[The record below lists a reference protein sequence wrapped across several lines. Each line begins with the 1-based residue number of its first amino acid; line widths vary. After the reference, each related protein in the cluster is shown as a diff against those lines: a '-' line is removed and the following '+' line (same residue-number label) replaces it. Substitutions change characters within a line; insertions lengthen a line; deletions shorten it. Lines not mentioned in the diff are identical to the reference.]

1 MLLTTEVRFL
11 KGVGEARA
19 RVLENKGI
27 RTVEDLLY
35 YVPRKY
41 QDRRHPRP
49 IENLVPG
56 ETATVVAPV
65 VNAMLRHLR
74 RGPSL
79 FEVTL
84 ADGFHRLTC
93 KWFNSDY
100 LERVFRPG
108 QLVAVF
114 GHVEWDKYSHGLS
127 INQPE
132 YEILGQ
138 DVPAEG
144 AEGAPAGEAAKEEL
158 GHTLEVGR
166 IVPIYETAAYGRLNS
181 RFFRRRIWQAL
192 EGLPEIPDPLPP
204 VVREK
209 LALPTRRDALRHTHF
224 PEDMEELPALD
235 AVRSPS
241 QFRLIF
247 EELFFLETGLELKRA
262 RARRAQGQSLPVN
275 DAAREKIRRVLPFSL
290 TAAQKRV
297 MQEIEQDMAAERPMN
312 RLLQGDVGS
321 GKTIVA
327 VQAAIIALENGC
339 QVAIMAPTEIL
350 AAQHLHYFH
359 KLLGALGYQVAMLA
373 GSQTAAQK
381 DRLKHLIARGLVNVV
396 VGTHALLEEDV
407 EFAALGLIV
416 VDEQHRFG
424 VVQRL
429 QLMKK
434 GRWPDVLVMTAT
446 PIPRTLSLTLFGDLE
461 VSTIDELPPGRR
473 PILTRHKREESILE
487 VYEFVRSHVK
497 VGRQVYIVYPVVEEM
512 EKQEAADPDTET
524 PPSADAKKPRAARDS
539 TIKSAITMHARLSR
553 DVFPE
558 FRVGLLYGRM
568 KSEEKEQTMADF
580 QAGRIQILVATTV
593 IEVGVDVAN
602 ASVMVIEH
610 AERFG
615 LAQLHQL
622 RGRVGR
628 GAAQSYCILV
638 TYGQLTDE
646 GKQRIGVMRETN
658 DGFRIAETDLRL
670 RGPGEFFGTRQSG
683 LPAFRIAD
691 LLRDAEIIEL
701 ARREAR
707 GFIESPPSRE
717 ALVELVAYVREHWS
731 RRYGLVQVG

>member
-1 MLLTTEVRFL
+1 MILTTEVRFL
-11 KGVGEARA
+11 KGVGGALA
-19 RVLENKGI
+19 KILEDKGI

-41 QDRRHPRP
+41 QDRRHPKA
-49 IENLVPG
+49 IADLVAG

-65 VNAMLRHLR
+65 IGAALRTLR
-74 RGPSL
+74 NGLTL

-84 ADGFHRLTC
+84 ADGFHRLSC
-93 KWFNSDY
+93 KWFNSKY

-114 GHVEWDKYSHGLS
+114 GHVEWDKYARNLA

-132 YEILGQ
+132 YEILSQ
-138 DVPAEG
+138 
-144 AEGAPAGEAAKEEL
+144 EGAPETDAAKEEL

-166 IVPIYETAAYGRLNS
+166 IVPIYETAAYGKLNS
-181 RFFRRRIWQAL
+181 RFFRRRIWEAL
-192 EGLPEIPDPLPP
+192 AGLPEIPDPLPP

-209 LALPTRRDALRHTHF
+209 LSLPSRGDALRHTHF
-224 PEDMEELPALD
+224 PEDSEDLAALD

-275 DAAREKIRRVLPFSL
+275 DAAREKIRRVLPFEL

-297 MQEIEQDMAAERPMN
+297 ITEIEEDMAAERPMN

-327 VQAAIIALENGC
+327 VQAAIVALENAC

-350 AAQHLHYFH
+350 AAQHLHYFQ
-359 KLLGALGYQVAMLA
+359 KLLGGLGYQVAMLA
-373 GSQTAAQK
+373 GSQTATQK
-381 DRLKHLIARGLVNVV
+381 DRLKHLVARGLVNVV

-407 EFAALGLIV
+407 EFSALGLIV

-473 PILTRHKREESILE
+473 PILTRHKREESIAE
-487 VYEFVRSHVK
+487 VYDFVRSHVK
-497 VGRQVYIVYPVVEEM
+497 AGRQAYIVYPVVDES
-512 EKQEAADPDTET
+512 EKQDV
-524 PPSADAKKPRAARDS
+524 
-539 TIKSAITMHARLSR
+539 KSAIASHARLSSE
-553 DVFPE
+553 VFPE
-558 FRVGLLYGRM
+558 YRVGLLHGRM
-568 KSEEKEQTMADF
+568 KSEEKERTMADF

-628 GAAQSYCILV
+628 GGAQSYCILV
-638 TYGQLTDE
+638 SYGQLTDE

-658 DGFRIAETDLRL
+658 DG
-670 RGPGEFFGTRQSG
+670 
-683 LPAFRIAD
+683 FRIAD

-707 GFIESPPSRE
+707 GFIESPPTRE

>member
-1 MLLTTEVRFL
+1 LL
-11 KGVGEARA
+11 
-19 RVLENKGI
+19 
-27 RTVEDLLY
+27 
-35 YVPRKY
+35 
-41 QDRRHPRP
+41 
-49 IENLVPG
+49 
-56 ETATVVAPV
+56 
-65 VNAMLRHLR
+65 
-74 RGPSL
+74 
-79 FEVTL
+79 
-84 ADGFHRLTC
+84 
-93 KWFNSDY
+93 
-100 LERVFRPG
+100 
-108 QLVAVF
+108 
-114 GHVEWDKYSHGLS
+114 
-127 INQPE
+127 
-132 YEILGQ
+132 
-138 DVPAEG
+138 
-144 AEGAPAGEAAKEEL
+144 
-158 GHTLEVGR
+158 
-166 IVPIYETAAYGRLNS
+166 
-181 RFFRRRIWQAL
+181 
-192 EGLPEIPDPLPP
+192 
-204 VVREK
+204 
-209 LALPTRRDALRHTHF
+209 
-224 PEDMEELPALD
+224 
-235 AVRSPS
+235 
-241 QFRLIF
+241 
-247 EELFFLETGLELKRA
+247 
-262 RARRAQGQSLPVN
+262 VN
-275 DAAREKIRRVLPFSL
+275 DAAREKIRRVLPFEL

-297 MQEIEQDMAAERPMN
+297 MAEIEEDMAAERPMN

-327 VQAAIIALENGC
+327 VQAAIVALENGR

-350 AAQHLHYFH
+350 AAQHLTYFH
-359 KLLGALGYQVAMLA
+359 KLLGGLGYQVAMLA
-373 GSQTAAQK
+373 GAQRASQK
-381 DRLKHLIARGLVNVV
+381 DRLKHLIARGLVHVV

-473 PILTRHKREESILE
+473 PILTRHKREESIAE
-487 VYEFVRSHVK
+487 VYDFVRSHVK
-497 VGRQVYIVYPVVEEM
+497 AGRQAYIVYPVVEES
-512 EKQEAADPDTET
+512 EKQDV
-524 PPSADAKKPRAARDS
+524 
-539 TIKSAITMHARLSR
+539 KSAIASHERLSR

-558 FRVGLLYGRM
+558 FRVGLLHGRM
-568 KSEEKEQTMADF
+568 KSEEKERTMTDF

-602 ASVMVIEH
+602 AAVMVIEH

-638 TYGQLTDE
+638 SYGQLTDE

-670 RGPGEFFGTRQSG
+670 RGPGEFFGTKQSG

-707 GFIESPPSRE
+707 GFIENPPSRE
-717 ALVELVAYVREHWS
+717 ALVELVSYVREHWS

>member
-1 MLLTTEVRFL
+1 MTLTSEVRFL

-19 RVLENKGI
+19 KILEDKGI

-41 QDRRHPRP
+41 QDRRHPKA
-49 IENLVPG
+49 IAELTAG
-56 ETATVVAPV
+56 ETATVVAQV
-65 VNAMLRHLR
+65 AGAQLRQLR
-74 RGPSL
+74 RGPTL

-84 ADGFHRLTC
+84 IDGLHRLAC
-93 KWFNSDY
+93 KWFNSNY

-114 GHVEWDKYSHGLS
+114 GRVEYDKYARGLA
-127 INQPE
+127 INQPD
-132 YEILGQ
+132 YEILMQ
-138 DVPAEG
+138 E
-144 AEGAPAGEAAKEEL
+144 GEAPPEDL

-166 IVPIYETAAYGRLNS
+166 IVPIYETAAYGKLNS

-192 EGLPEIPDPLPP
+192 EEVPNIFDPLP
-204 VVREK
+204 VTVRDK
-209 LALPTRRDALRHTHF
+209 LAMPNRGDALRHTHF
-224 PEDMEELPALD
+224 PEDSEDLAALA

-241 QFRLIF
+241 QLRLIF

-275 DAAREKIRRVLPFSL
+275 DAARSKIRQILPFAL
-290 TAAQKRV
+290 TAAQQRV
-297 MQEIEQDMAAERPMN
+297 IAEIEADMAAERPMN

-321 GKTIVA
+321 GKTIVD
-327 VQAAIIALENGC
+327 VQAAIVALENGC

-359 KLLGALGYQVAMLA
+359 NLLGALGYQVAMLA

-381 DRLKHLIARGLVNVV
+381 DRVKHLIAKGLVHVV
-396 VGTHALLEEDV
+396 VGTHALLEQDV
-407 EFAALGLIV
+407 DFASLGLIV

-424 VVQRL
+424 VVQRM

-473 PILTRHKREESILE
+473 PILTRHKRDENAPE
-487 VYEFVRSHVK
+487 VYDFVRGHVK
-497 VGRQVYIVYPVVEEM
+497 AGRQAYIVYPVVEES
-512 EKQEAADPDTET
+512 EKQDV
-524 PPSADAKKPRAARDS
+524 
-539 TIKSAITMHARLSR
+539 KSVISGHRRLSS

-558 FRVGLLYGRM
+558 FRVGILHGRM
-568 KSEEKEQTMADF
+568 KAEEKERTMADF

-593 IEVGVDVAN
+593 IEVGVDVSN

-628 GAAQSYCILV
+628 GAQQSYCILV

-646 GKQRIGVMRETN
+646 GKQRIAVMRETN
-658 DGFRIAETDLRL
+658 DGFRISETDLRL

-683 LPAFRIAD
+683 MPAFRIAD

-701 ARREAR
+701 ARKEAR

-717 ALVELVAYVREHWS
+717 ALVELVTYVKEHWS

>member
-1 MLLTTEVRFL
+1 MILTTEVRFL

-19 RVLENKGI
+19 KILEDKGI

-41 QDRRHPRP
+41 QDRRHPKA
-49 IENLVPG
+49 IADLVAG

-65 VNAMLRHLR
+65 VGAMLRKLR
-74 RGPSL
+74 RGPTL

-84 ADGFHRLTC
+84 ADGFHRLSC

-108 QLVAVF
+108 QLLAVF
-114 GHVEWDKYSHGLS
+114 GHVEWDKYSHSLA

-132 YEILGQ
+132 YEILSQ
-138 DVPAEG
+138 EG
-144 AEGAPAGEAAKEEL
+144 ASETEAAKEEQ

-166 IVPIYETAAYGRLNS
+166 IVPIYETAAYGKLNS
-181 RFFRRRIWQAL
+181 RVFRRRIWQAL
-192 EGLPEIPDPLPP
+192 EGLPDIPDPLPP

-209 LALPTRRDALRHTHF
+209 LTLPSRRDALQHTHF
-224 PEDMEELPALD
+224 PEDTEDLAALD

-275 DAAREKIRRVLPFSL
+275 DAARDKIRRVLPFEL

-297 MQEIEQDMAAERPMN
+297 VAEIEEDMAAERPMN

-327 VQAAIIALENGC
+327 VQAAIVALENGC

-373 GSQTAAQK
+373 GSQTATQK
-381 DRLKHLIARGLVNVV
+381 ERLKHLIARGLVNVV

-407 EFAALGLIV
+407 EFSALGLIV

-473 PILTRHKREESILE
+473 PILTRHKREESIAE
-487 VYEFVRSHVK
+487 VYDFVRSHVK
-497 VGRQVYIVYPVVEEM
+497 AGRQAYIVYPVVEES
-512 EKQEAADPDTET
+512 EKQDV
-524 PPSADAKKPRAARDS
+524 
-539 TIKSAITMHARLSR
+539 KSAIASHHHLSGE
-553 DVFPE
+553 VFPE
-558 FRVGLLYGRM
+558 FRVGLLHGRM
-568 KSEEKEQTMADF
+568 KSEDKEKTMADF

-670 RGPGEFFGTRQSG
+670 RGPGEFFGTKQSG

-707 GFIESPPSRE
+707 GFIESPPSRD
-717 ALVELVAYVREHWS
+717 ALVELVTYVREHWS

>member
-1 MLLTTEVRFL
+1 VRFL

-19 RVLENKGI
+19 KILEDKGI

-41 QDRRHPRP
+41 QDRRHPK
-49 IENLVPG
+49 IIADLVAG

-65 VNAMLRHLR
+65 VGAMLRKLR
-74 RGPSL
+74 KGPTL

-84 ADGFHRLTC
+84 ADGFHRLSL

-108 QLVAVF
+108 QLVAAY
-114 GHVEWDKYSHGLS
+114 GHVEWDKYAHGLS

-132 YEILGQ
+132 YEIIGQ
-138 DVPAEG
+138 EG
-144 AEGAPAGEAAKEEL
+144 AEPEADL
-158 GHTLEVGR
+158 GHSLEVGR
-166 IVPIYETAAYGRLNS
+166 IVPIYETAAYGKLNS

-192 EGLPEIPDPLPP
+192 EGVPEIPDPLPA
-204 VVREK
+204 VILEK
-209 LALPTRRDALRHTHF
+209 LGMPSRSHALRHTHF
-224 PEDMEELPALD
+224 PEDTEDLAALD

-275 DAAREKIRRVLPFSL
+275 DAAREKIRRVLPFEL

-297 MQEIEQDMAAERPMN
+297 MAEIEEDMAAERPMN

-327 VQAAIIALENGC
+327 VQAAIVALENGC

-350 AAQHLHYFH
+350 AAQHLTYFH
-359 KLLGALGYQVAMLA
+359 KLLGGLGYQVAILA

-381 DRLKHLIARGLVNVV
+381 DRLKHLIARGLVHVV

-473 PILTRHKREESILE
+473 PILTRHKREESIAE
-487 VYEFVRSHVK
+487 VYDFVRSHVK
-497 VGRQVYIVYPVVEEM
+497 AGRQAYIVYPVVEES
-512 EKQEAADPDTET
+512 EKQDV
-524 PPSADAKKPRAARDS
+524 
-539 TIKSAITMHARLSR
+539 KSAIASHERLSR

-558 FRVGLLYGRM
+558 FRVGLLHGRM
-568 KSEEKEQTMADF
+568 KSEEKERTMSDF

-593 IEVGVDVAN
+593 IEVGVDVSN
-602 ASVMVIEH
+602 AAVMVIEH

-638 TYGQLTDE
+638 SYGQLTDE

-670 RGPGEFFGTRQSG
+670 RGPGEFFGTKQSG

-717 ALVELVAYVREHWS
+717 ALVELVTYVREHWS

>member
-1 MLLTTEVRFL
+1 MLTLTTEVRFL

-19 RVLENKGI
+19 KILEDKGI

-41 QDRRHPRP
+41 QDRRHPK
-49 IENLVPG
+49 IIADLVAG

-65 VNAMLRHLR
+65 AGAMLRKLR
-74 RGPSL
+74 KGPTL
-79 FEVTL
+79 FDVTL
-84 ADGFHRLTC
+84 ADGFHRLSL

-108 QLVAVF
+108 QLVAAY
-114 GHVEWDKYSHGLS
+114 GHVEGDKYAHGLS

-132 YEILGQ
+132 YEIIGQ
-138 DVPAEG
+138 EG
-144 AEGAPAGEAAKEEL
+144 AEPEADL
-158 GHTLEVGR
+158 GHSLEVGR
-166 IVPIYETAAYGRLNS
+166 IVPIYETAAYGKLNS

-192 EGLPEIPDPLPP
+192 EGLPEIPDPLPA
-204 VVREK
+204 VICEK
-209 LALPTRRDALRHTHF
+209 LTLPSRSNALRHTHF
-224 PEDMEELPALD
+224 PEDTEDLAALD

-262 RARRAQGQSLPVN
+262 RARRAQGQSLLVN
-275 DAAREKIRRVLPFSL
+275 DAAREKIRRVLPFEL

-297 MQEIEQDMAAERPMN
+297 MAEIEEDMAAERPMN

-327 VQAAIIALENGC
+327 VQAAIVALENGR

-350 AAQHLHYFH
+350 AAQHLTYFH
-359 KLLGALGYQVAMLA
+359 KLLGGLGYQVAMLA
-373 GSQTAAQK
+373 GAQRASQK
-381 DRLKHLIARGLVNVV
+381 DRLKHLIARGLVHVV

-473 PILTRHKREESILE
+473 PILTRHKREESIAE
-487 VYEFVRSHVK
+487 VYDFVRSHVK
-497 VGRQVYIVYPVVEEM
+497 AGRQAYIVYPVVEES
-512 EKQEAADPDTET
+512 EKQDV
-524 PPSADAKKPRAARDS
+524 
-539 TIKSAITMHARLSR
+539 KSAIASHDRLSR
-553 DVFPE
+553 EVFPE
-558 FRVGLLYGRM
+558 FRVGLLHGRL
-568 KSEEKEQTMADF
+568 KSEDKERTMADF
-580 QAGRIQILVATTV
+580 QAGRIQVLVATTV

-638 TYGQLTDE
+638 SYGQLTDE

-670 RGPGEFFGTRQSG
+670 RGPGEFFGTKQSG

-707 GFIESPPSRE
+707 GFIENPPSRE
-717 ALVELVAYVREHWS
+717 ALVELVSYVREHWS

>member
-1 MLLTTEVRFL
+1 MAITLTTEVRFL

-19 RVLENKGI
+19 KILEDKGI

-41 QDRRHPRP
+41 QDRRHPKV
-49 IENLVPG
+49 IADLVAG
-56 ETATVVAPV
+56 ETATIVAPV
-65 VNAMLRHLR
+65 VSATLRPLR
-74 RGPSL
+74 RGPTL

-84 ADGFHRLTC
+84 ADGFHRLSC

-114 GHVEWDKYSHGLS
+114 GHVEWDKYSHGLA

-138 DVPAEG
+138 DA
-144 AEGAPAGEAAKEEL
+144 ADGEAVKEDL
-158 GHTLEVGR
+158 GHSLEVGR
-166 IVPIYETAAYGRLNS
+166 IVPIYETAAYGKLNS

-192 EGLPEIPDPLPP
+192 EGLPDIPDPLPP
-204 VVREK
+204 VVRQKQGLPSRRE
-209 LALPTRRDALRHTHF
+209 ALQHTHF
-224 PEDMEELPALD
+224 PEETEDLAALE

-275 DAAREKIRRVLPFSL
+275 HAAREKIHRILPFTL

-297 MQEIEQDMAAERPMN
+297 LLEIGEDMAAERPMN

-327 VQAAIIALENGC
+327 VQAAIVALENGC

-373 GSQTAAQK
+373 GSQPAAQK
-381 DRLKHLIARGLVNVV
+381 DRLKQLIARGLVNVV

-473 PILTRHKREESILE
+473 PILTRHKREESIAE
-487 VYEFVRSHVK
+487 VYDFVRSHVK
-497 VGRQVYIVYPVVEEM
+497 AGRQAYIVYPVVEES
-512 EKQEAADPDTET
+512 EKKDL
-524 PPSADAKKPRAARDS
+524 
-539 TIKSAITMHARLSR
+539 KSAIASHRRLSGE
-553 DVFPE
+553 VFPE
-558 FRVGLLYGRM
+558 FRVGLLHGRM
-568 KSEEKEQTMADF
+568 KSEDKEKAMADF

-628 GAAQSYCILV
+628 GGAQSYCILV
-638 TYGQLTDE
+638 TFGQLTEE

-670 RGPGEFFGTRQSG
+670 RGPGEFFGTKQSG

-707 GFIESPPSRE
+707 GFIENPPSRE